1 MQITSSPNKTIQNK
15 DALGGHDAHAMRSVF
30 FISDGTAITSE
41 TLGRSI
47 LSRFAS
53 VPFETFVIPYVDT
66 LERADDAVNQINM
79 AHQRYGYRPL
89 VFDTIVDPV
98 IRERINAAEAFNLDI
113 YEGLVGKI
121 AEEIEVEPSESIGTF
136 HGDVDSDS
144 YKARI
149 DAVHFALDN
158 DDGARTTH
166 YDAADIILIGVSR
179 SGKTPTSLYLALQ
192 FGIRA
197 ANYPLTEDD
206 LFENSLPKAL
216 RPFKDKLFGLVIDT
230 DRLVKIRNERRAGSR
245 YASYQQCQQEL
256 RAIQGIYIS
265 QGIPN
270 IDVSTMSIEEIATR
284 ILQMTGL
291 KRRIGWFFYLTLPIC
306 GAWLSLDD
314 KSCLIKK
321 NDWCVLT
328 GY

>member
-1 MQITSSPNKTIQNK
+1 MTIEQIKATIQNK
-15 DALGGHDAHAMRSVF
+15 DALNFANSQSLRSVF

-47 LSRFAS
+47 LSQFPT
-53 VPFETFVIPYVDT
+53 VPFETRVIPYVDT
-66 LERADDAVNQINM
+66 LDRADEAVNQINL
-79 AHQRYGYRPL
+79 AHQREGVKPL

-98 IRERINAAEAFNLDI
+98 IRERINGADAFNLDI
-113 YEGLVGKI
+113 YEGLISKI
-121 AEEIEVEPSESIGTF
+121 ADEIKVQPAPHTGHA
-136 HGDVDSDS
+136 HGDVDSEN
-144 YKARI
+144 YKSRI

-206 LFENSLPKAL
+206 LYENSLPKAL
-216 RPFKDKLFGLVIDT
+216 KPYRDKLFGLVIDT

-291 KRRIGWFFYLTLPIC
+291 KRRIG
-306 GAWLSLDD
+306 
-314 KSCLIKK
+314 
-321 NDWCVLT
+321 
-328 GY
+328 

>member
-1 MQITSSPNKTIQNK
+1 MTIEQIKATIQNK
-15 DALGGHDAHAMRSVF
+15 DALNFANSQSLRSVF

-47 LSRFAS
+47 LSQFPT
-53 VPFETFVIPYVDT
+53 VPFETRVIPYVDT
-66 LERADDAVNQINM
+66 LDRADEAVNQINL
-79 AHQRYGYRPL
+79 AHQRDGVKPL

-98 IRERINAAEAFNLDI
+98 IRERINGADAFNLDI
-113 YEGLVGKI
+113 YEGLISKI
-121 AEEIEVEPSESIGTF
+121 ADEIKVQPAPHTGHA
-136 HGDVDSDS
+136 HGDVDSEN
-144 YKARI
+144 YKSRI

-206 LFENSLPKAL
+206 LYENSLPKAL
-216 RPFKDKLFGLVIDT
+216 KPYRDKLFGLVIDT
-230 DRLVKIRNERRAGSR
+230 DRLVQIRNERRAGSR

-291 KRRIGWFFYLTLPIC
+291 KRRIG
-306 GAWLSLDD
+306 
-314 KSCLIKK
+314 
-321 NDWCVLT
+321 
-328 GY
+328 

>member
-1 MQITSSPNKTIQNK
+1 MTIEQIKATIQNK
-15 DALGGHDAHAMRSVF
+15 DALNFANSQSLRSVF

-47 LSRFAS
+47 LSQFPT
-53 VPFETFVIPYVDT
+53 VPFETRVIPYVDT
-66 LERADDAVNQINM
+66 LDRADEAVNQINL
-79 AHQRYGYRPL
+79 AHQRDGVKPL

-98 IRERINAAEAFNLDI
+98 IRERINGADAFNLDI
-113 YEGLVGKI
+113 YEGLISKI
-121 AEEIEVEPSESIGTF
+121 ADEINVQPAPHTGHA
-136 HGDVDSDS
+136 HGDVDSEN
-144 YKARI
+144 YKSRI

-206 LFENSLPKAL
+206 LYENSLPKAL
-216 RPFKDKLFGLVIDT
+216 KPYRDKLFGLVIDT

-291 KRRIGWFFYLTLPIC
+291 KRRIG
-306 GAWLSLDD
+306 
-314 KSCLIKK
+314 
-321 NDWCVLT
+321 
-328 GY
+328 

>member
-1 MQITSSPNKTIQNK
+1 MTIEQIKATIQNK
-15 DALGGHDAHAMRSVF
+15 DALNFANSQSLRSVF

-47 LSRFAS
+47 LSQFPT
-53 VPFETFVIPYVDT
+53 VPFETRVIPYVDT
-66 LERADDAVNQINM
+66 LDRADEAVNQINL
-79 AHQRYGYRPL
+79 AHQRDGVKPL

-98 IRERINAAEAFNLDI
+98 IRERINGADAFNLDI
-113 YEGLVGKI
+113 YEGLISKI
-121 AEEIEVEPSESIGTF
+121 ADEIKVQPAPHTGHA
-136 HGDVDSDS
+136 HGDVDSEN
-144 YKARI
+144 YKSRI

-166 YDAADIILIGVSR
+166 YDATDIILIGVSR

-206 LFENSLPKAL
+206 LYENSLPKAL
-216 RPFKDKLFGLVIDT
+216 KPYRDKLFGLVIDT

-291 KRRIGWFFYLTLPIC
+291 KRRIG
-306 GAWLSLDD
+306 
-314 KSCLIKK
+314 
-321 NDWCVLT
+321 
-328 GY
+328 

>member
-1 MQITSSPNKTIQNK
+1 MTIEQIKATIQNK
-15 DALGGHDAHAMRSVF
+15 DALNFANSQSLRSVF

-41 TLGRSI
+41 TPGRSI
-47 LSRFAS
+47 LSQFPS
-53 VPFETFVIPYVDT
+53 VPFETRVIPYVDT
-66 LERADDAVNQINM
+66 LDRADEAVNQINL
-79 AHQRYGYRPL
+79 AHQRDGVKPL

-98 IRERINAAEAFNLDI
+98 IRERINGADAFNLDI
-113 YEGLVGKI
+113 YEGLISKI
-121 AEEIEVEPSESIGTF
+121 ADEIKVQPAPHTGHA
-136 HGDVDSDS
+136 HGDVDSEN
-144 YKARI
+144 YKSRI

-206 LFENSLPKAL
+206 LYENSLPKAL
-216 RPFKDKLFGLVIDT
+216 KPYRDKLFELVIDT

-291 KRRIGWFFYLTLPIC
+291 KRRIG
-306 GAWLSLDD
+306 
-314 KSCLIKK
+314 
-321 NDWCVLT
+321 
-328 GY
+328 

>member
-1 MQITSSPNKTIQNK
+1 MTIEQIKATIQNK
-15 DALGGHDAHAMRSVF
+15 DALNFANSQSLRSVF

-47 LSRFAS
+47 LSQFPS
-53 VPFETFVIPYVDT
+53 VPFETRVIPYVDT
-66 LERADDAVNQINM
+66 LDRADEAVNQINL
-79 AHQRYGYRPL
+79 AHQRDGVKPL
-89 VFDTIVDPV
+89 VFDTIVDSV
-98 IRERINAAEAFNLDI
+98 IRERINGADAFNLDI
-113 YEGLVGKI
+113 YEGLISKI
-121 AEEIEVEPSESIGTF
+121 ADEIKVQPAPHTGHA
-136 HGDVDSDS
+136 HGDVDSEN
-144 YKARI
+144 YKSRI

-206 LFENSLPKAL
+206 LYENSLPKAL
-216 RPFKDKLFGLVIDT
+216 KPYRDKLFGLVIDT

-291 KRRIGWFFYLTLPIC
+291 KRRIG
-306 GAWLSLDD
+306 
-314 KSCLIKK
+314 
-321 NDWCVLT
+321 
-328 GY
+328 

>member
-1 MQITSSPNKTIQNK
+1 MTIEQIKATIQNK
-15 DALGGHDAHAMRSVF
+15 DALNFANSQSLRSVF

-47 LSRFAS
+47 LSQFPT
-53 VPFETFVIPYVDT
+53 VPFETRVIPYVDT
-66 LERADDAVNQINM
+66 LDRADEAVNQINL
-79 AHQRYGYRPL
+79 AHQRDGVKPL

-98 IRERINAAEAFNLDI
+98 IRERINAADAFNLDI
-113 YEGLVGKI
+113 YEGLISKI
-121 AEEIEVEPSESIGTF
+121 ADEIKVQPAPHTGHA
-136 HGDVDSDS
+136 HGDVDSEN
-144 YKARI
+144 YKSRI

-166 YDAADIILIGVSR
+166 YDAADIILVGVSR
-179 SGKTPTSLYLALQ
+179 SGKTPTSLYLAMQ

-206 LFENSLPKAL
+206 LSENSLPKAL
-216 RPFKDKLFGLVIDT
+216 KPYRDKLFGLVIDT

-291 KRRIGWFFYLTLPIC
+291 KRRIG
-306 GAWLSLDD
+306 
-314 KSCLIKK
+314 
-321 NDWCVLT
+321 
-328 GY
+328 

>member
-1 MQITSSPNKTIQNK
+1 MTIEQIKATIQNK
-15 DALGGHDAHAMRSVF
+15 DALNFANSQSLRSVF

-47 LSRFAS
+47 LSQFPT
-53 VPFETFVIPYVDT
+53 VPFETRVIPYVDT
-66 LERADDAVNQINM
+66 LDRADEAVNQINL
-79 AHQRYGYRPL
+79 AHQRDGVKPL

-98 IRERINAAEAFNLDI
+98 IRERINGADAFNLDI
-113 YEGLVGKI
+113 YEGLISKI
-121 AEEIEVEPSESIGTF
+121 ADEIKVQPAPHTGHA
-136 HGDVDSDS
+136 HGDVDSEN
-144 YKARI
+144 YKSRI

-166 YDAADIILIGVSR
+166 YDAANIILIGVSR

-206 LFENSLPKAL
+206 LYENSLPKAL
-216 RPFKDKLFGLVIDT
+216 KPYRDKLFGLVIDT

-291 KRRIGWFFYLTLPIC
+291 KRRIG
-306 GAWLSLDD
+306 
-314 KSCLIKK
+314 
-321 NDWCVLT
+321 
-328 GY
+328 

>member
-1 MQITSSPNKTIQNK
+1 MTIEQIKATIQNK
-15 DALGGHDAHAMRSVF
+15 DALNFANSQSLRSVF
-30 FISDGTAITSE
+30 FISDGTAITPE

-47 LSRFAS
+47 LSQFPT
-53 VPFETFVIPYVDT
+53 VPFETRVIPYVDT
-66 LERADDAVNQINM
+66 LDRADEAVNQINL
-79 AHQRYGYRPL
+79 AHQRDGVKPL

-98 IRERINAAEAFNLDI
+98 IRERINGADAFNLDI
-113 YEGLVGKI
+113 YEGLISKI
-121 AEEIEVEPSESIGTF
+121 ADEIKVQPAPHTGHA
-136 HGDVDSDS
+136 HGDVDSEN
-144 YKARI
+144 YKSRI

-206 LFENSLPKAL
+206 LYENSLPKAL
-216 RPFKDKLFGLVIDT
+216 KPYRDKLFGLVIDT

-291 KRRIGWFFYLTLPIC
+291 KRRIG
-306 GAWLSLDD
+306 
-314 KSCLIKK
+314 
-321 NDWCVLT
+321 
-328 GY
+328 

>member
-1 MQITSSPNKTIQNK
+1 MTIEQIKATIQNK
-15 DALGGHDAHAMRSVF
+15 DALNFANSQSLRSVF

-47 LSRFAS
+47 LSQFPS
-53 VPFETFVIPYVDT
+53 VPFETRVIPYVDT
-66 LERADDAVNQINM
+66 LDRADEAVNQINL
-79 AHQRYGYRPL
+79 AHQRDWVKPL

-98 IRERINAAEAFNLDI
+98 IRERINGADAFNLDI
-113 YEGLVGKI
+113 YEGLISKI
-121 AEEIEVEPSESIGTF
+121 ADEIKVQPAPHTGHA
-136 HGDVDSDS
+136 HGDVDSEN
-144 YKARI
+144 YKSRI

-206 LFENSLPKAL
+206 LYENSLPKAL
-216 RPFKDKLFGLVIDT
+216 KPYRDKLFGLVIDT

-291 KRRIGWFFYLTLPIC
+291 KRRIG
-306 GAWLSLDD
+306 
-314 KSCLIKK
+314 
-321 NDWCVLT
+321 
-328 GY
+328 

>member
-1 MQITSSPNKTIQNK
+1 MTIEQIKATIQNK
-15 DALGGHDAHAMRSVF
+15 DALNFANSQSLRSVF

-47 LSRFAS
+47 LSQFPS
-53 VPFETFVIPYVDT
+53 VPFETRVIPYVDT
-66 LERADDAVNQINM
+66 LDRADEAVNQINL
-79 AHQRYGYRPL
+79 AHQRDGVKPL

-98 IRERINAAEAFNLDI
+98 IRERINGADAFNLDI
-113 YEGLVGKI
+113 YEGLISKI
-121 AEEIEVEPSESIGTF
+121 ADEIKVPPAPHTGHA
-136 HGDVDSDS
+136 HGDVDSEN
-144 YKARI
+144 YKSRI

-206 LFENSLPKAL
+206 LYENSLPKAL
-216 RPFKDKLFGLVIDT
+216 KPYRDKLFGLVIDT

-291 KRRIGWFFYLTLPIC
+291 KRRIG
-306 GAWLSLDD
+306 
-314 KSCLIKK
+314 
-321 NDWCVLT
+321 
-328 GY
+328 

>member
-1 MQITSSPNKTIQNK
+1 MEQIKATIQNK
-15 DALGGHDAHAMRSVF
+15 DALNFANSQSLRSVF

-47 LSRFAS
+47 LSQFPN
-53 VPFETFVIPYVDT
+53 VPFETRVIPYVDT
-66 LERADDAVNQINM
+66 LDRADEAVNQINL
-79 AHQRYGYRPL
+79 AHQRDGVKPL

-98 IRERINAAEAFNLDI
+98 IRERINGADAFNLDI
-113 YEGLVGKI
+113 YEGLISKI
-121 AEEIEVEPSESIGTF
+121 ADEIKVQPAPHTGHA
-136 HGDVDSDS
+136 HGDVDSEN
-144 YKARI
+144 YKSRI

-206 LFENSLPKAL
+206 LYENSLPKAL
-216 RPFKDKLFGLVIDT
+216 KPYRDKLFGLVIDT

-291 KRRIGWFFYLTLPIC
+291 KRRIG
-306 GAWLSLDD
+306 
-314 KSCLIKK
+314 
-321 NDWCVLT
+321 
-328 GY
+328 

>member
-1 MQITSSPNKTIQNK
+1 MTIEQIKATIQNK
-15 DALGGHDAHAMRSVF
+15 DALNFANSQSLRSVF

-47 LSRFAS
+47 LSQFPT
-53 VPFETFVIPYVDT
+53 VPFETRVIPYVDT
-66 LERADDAVNQINM
+66 LDRADEAVNQINL
-79 AHQRYGYRPL
+79 AHQRDGVKPL

-98 IRERINAAEAFNLDI
+98 IRERINGADAFNLDI
-113 YEGLVGKI
+113 YEGLISKI
-121 AEEIEVEPSESIGTF
+121 ADEIKVQPAPHAGHA
-136 HGDVDSDS
+136 HGDVDSEN
-144 YKARI
+144 YKSRI

-206 LFENSLPKAL
+206 LYENSLPKAL
-216 RPFKDKLFGLVIDT
+216 KPYRDKLFGLVIDA

-291 KRRIGWFFYLTLPIC
+291 KRRIG
-306 GAWLSLDD
+306 
-314 KSCLIKK
+314 
-321 NDWCVLT
+321 
-328 GY
+328 

>member
-1 MQITSSPNKTIQNK
+1 MTIEQIKATIQNK
-15 DALGGHDAHAMRSVF
+15 DALNFANSQSLRSVF

-47 LSRFAS
+47 LSQFPT
-53 VPFETFVIPYVDT
+53 VPFETRVIPYVDT
-66 LERADDAVNQINM
+66 LDRADEAVNQINL
-79 AHQRYGYRPL
+79 AHQRDGVKPL

-98 IRERINAAEAFNLDI
+98 IRERINGADAFNLDI
-113 YEGLVGKI
+113 YEGLISKI
-121 AEEIEVEPSESIGTF
+121 ADEIKVHPAPHTGHA
-136 HGDVDSDS
+136 HGDVDSEN
-144 YKARI
+144 YKSRI

-166 YDAADIILIGVSR
+166 YDAADIILVGVSR

-206 LFENSLPKAL
+206 LYENSLPKAL
-216 RPFKDKLFGLVIDT
+216 KPYRDKLFGLVIDT

-291 KRRIGWFFYLTLPIC
+291 KRRIG
-306 GAWLSLDD
+306 
-314 KSCLIKK
+314 
-321 NDWCVLT
+321 
-328 GY
+328 

>member
-1 MQITSSPNKTIQNK
+1 MTIEQIKATIQNK
-15 DALGGHDAHAMRSVF
+15 DALNFANSQLLRSVF

-47 LSRFAS
+47 LSQFPT
-53 VPFETFVIPYVDT
+53 VPFETRVIPYVDT
-66 LERADDAVNQINM
+66 LDRADEAVNQINL
-79 AHQRYGYRPL
+79 AHQRDGVKPL

-98 IRERINAAEAFNLDI
+98 IRERINGADAFNLDI
-113 YEGLVGKI
+113 YEGLISKI
-121 AEEIEVEPSESIGTF
+121 ADEIKVQPAPHTGHA
-136 HGDVDSDS
+136 HGDVDSEN
-144 YKARI
+144 YKSRI

-206 LFENSLPKAL
+206 LYENSLPKAL
-216 RPFKDKLFGLVIDT
+216 KPYRDKLFGLVIDT

-291 KRRIGWFFYLTLPIC
+291 KRRIG
-306 GAWLSLDD
+306 
-314 KSCLIKK
+314 
-321 NDWCVLT
+321 
-328 GY
+328 

>member
-1 MQITSSPNKTIQNK
+1 MTIEQIKATIQNK
-15 DALGGHDAHAMRSVF
+15 DALNFANSQSLRSVF

-47 LSRFAS
+47 LSQFPT
-53 VPFETFVIPYVDT
+53 VPFETRVIPYVDT
-66 LERADDAVNQINM
+66 LDRADEAVNQINL
-79 AHQRYGYRPL
+79 AHQRDGVKPL

-98 IRERINAAEAFNLDI
+98 IRERINGADAFNLDI
-113 YEGLVGKI
+113 YEGLISKT
-121 AEEIEVEPSESIGTF
+121 ADEIKVQPAPHTGHA
-136 HGDVDSDS
+136 HGDVDSEN
-144 YKARI
+144 YKSRI

-206 LFENSLPKAL
+206 LYENSLPKAL
-216 RPFKDKLFGLVIDT
+216 KPYRDKLFGLVIDT

-291 KRRIGWFFYLTLPIC
+291 KRRIG
-306 GAWLSLDD
+306 
-314 KSCLIKK
+314 
-321 NDWCVLT
+321 
-328 GY
+328 

>member
-1 MQITSSPNKTIQNK
+1 MTIEQIKATIQNK
-15 DALGGHDAHAMRSVF
+15 DALNFANSQSLRSVF

-47 LSRFAS
+47 LSQFPS
-53 VPFETFVIPYVDT
+53 VPFETRVIPYVDT
-66 LERADDAVNQINM
+66 LDRADEAVNQINL
-79 AHQRYGYRPL
+79 AHQRDGVKPL

-98 IRERINAAEAFNLDI
+98 IRERINGADAFNLDI
-113 YEGLVGKI
+113 YEGLISKI
-121 AEEIEVEPSESIGTF
+121 ADEIKVQPAPHTGHA
-136 HGDVDSDS
+136 HGDVDSEN
-144 YKARI
+144 YKSRI

-206 LFENSLPKAL
+206 LYENSLPKAL
-216 RPFKDKLFGLVIDT
+216 KPYRDKLFGLVIDT

-270 IDVSTMSIEEIATR
+270 IDLSTMSIEEIATR

-291 KRRIGWFFYLTLPIC
+291 KRRIG
-306 GAWLSLDD
+306 
-314 KSCLIKK
+314 
-321 NDWCVLT
+321 
-328 GY
+328 

>member
-1 MQITSSPNKTIQNK
+1 MTIEQIKATIQNK
-15 DALGGHDAHAMRSVF
+15 DALNFANSQSLRSVF

-47 LSRFAS
+47 LSQFPT
-53 VPFETFVIPYVDT
+53 VPFETRVIPYVDT
-66 LERADDAVNQINM
+66 LDRADEAVNQINL
-79 AHQRYGYRPL
+79 AHQRDGVKPL

-98 IRERINAAEAFNLDI
+98 IRERINGADAFNLDI
-113 YEGLVGKI
+113 YEGLISKI
-121 AEEIEVEPSESIGTF
+121 ADEIKVQPAPHTGHA
-136 HGDVDSDS
+136 HGDVDSEN
-144 YKARI
+144 YKSRI

-158 DDGARTTH
+158 DDGARTTQ

-206 LFENSLPKAL
+206 LYENSLPKAL
-216 RPFKDKLFGLVIDT
+216 KPYRDKLFGLVIDT

-291 KRRIGWFFYLTLPIC
+291 KRRIG
-306 GAWLSLDD
+306 
-314 KSCLIKK
+314 
-321 NDWCVLT
+321 
-328 GY
+328 

>member
-1 MQITSSPNKTIQNK
+1 MTIEQIKATIQNK
-15 DALGGHDAHAMRSVF
+15 DALNFANSQSLRSVF

-47 LSRFAS
+47 LSQFPS
-53 VPFETFVIPYVDT
+53 VPFETRVIPYVDT
-66 LERADDAVNQINM
+66 LDRADEAVNQINL
-79 AHQRYGYRPL
+79 AHQRDGVKPL

-98 IRERINAAEAFNLDI
+98 IRERINGADAFNLDI
-113 YEGLVGKI
+113 YEGLISKI
-121 AEEIEVEPSESIGTF
+121 ADEIKVQPAPHTVHA
-136 HGDVDSDS
+136 HGDVDSEN
-144 YKARI
+144 YKSRI

-206 LFENSLPKAL
+206 LYENSLPKAL
-216 RPFKDKLFGLVIDT
+216 KPYRDKLFGLVIDT

-291 KRRIGWFFYLTLPIC
+291 KRRIG
-306 GAWLSLDD
+306 
-314 KSCLIKK
+314 
-321 NDWCVLT
+321 
-328 GY
+328 

>member
-1 MQITSSPNKTIQNK
+1 MQQIKATIHNKG
-15 DALGGHDAHAMRSVF
+15 ALTLDNSQAIRSVF

-47 LSRFAS
+47 LSQFS
-53 VPFETFVIPYVDT
+53 TVPFETRVIPYVDT
-66 LERADDAVNQINM
+66 LERADEAVNQINL
-79 AHQRYGYRPL
+79 AHQRDGLRPL
-89 VFDTIVDPV
+89 VFDTIVDPA
-98 IRERINAAEAFNLDI
+98 IRERINAATAFNLDI

-121 AEEIEVEPSESIGTF
+121 AEEIQVTPTSATGNA
-136 HGDVDSDS
+136 HGDVDSDT

-166 YDAADIILIGVSR
+166 YGAADIILIGVSR

-206 LFENSLPKAL
+206 LYENSLPKAL
-216 RPFKDKLFGLVIDT
+216 RPYKDKLFGLVIDT
-230 DRLVKIRNERRAGSR
+230 DRLVKIREERRSGSR

-291 KRRIGWFFYLTLPIC
+291 KRRIG
-306 GAWLSLDD
+306 
-314 KSCLIKK
+314 
-321 NDWCVLT
+321 
-328 GY
+328 